1 MNRRRCIPFSC
12 SHNRVKTS
20 TKKRLWADGWSIY
33 PSNAACRASPRLE
46 ARTGCS
52 VLAEPVN
59 FLTAGTSTGRLMFAV
74 LEGLIIISAI
84 FADFDAKSFLGAR
97 IEHI

>member
-1 MNRRRCIPFSC
+1 
-12 SHNRVKTS
+12 
-20 TKKRLWADGWSIY
+20 
-33 PSNAACRASPRLE
+33 
-46 ARTGCS
+46 
-52 VLAEPVN
+52 LAEPVN

-97 IEHI
+97 IEHICMN

>member
-1 MNRRRCIPFSC
+1 MSGKPASR
-12 SHNRVKTS
+12 S
-20 TKKRLWADGWSIY
+20 THGLQR
-33 PSNAACRASPRLE
+33 
-46 ARTGCS
+46 
-52 VLAEPVN
+52 LAEPVN
-59 FLTAGTSTGRLMFAV
+59 FLTAGTSTGRVMFAV